1 MNLGEL
7 LSQWLMLT
15 SSRCRPATVQCY
27 RSALNHVPEEMLV
40 TEVTSVSPAMWEAAL
55 CACAAQYPRQA
66 QLMHAALRKCWND
79 GQRLGLIPLDYTP
92 YRNVLVPK
100 HRPRPINYLLPE
112 ELSSYAAAAQ
122 ATPAALPL
130 LLVLPCGLRRGE
142 AMGLKWLQIDERGM
156 LMRIDSQLVNGHD
169 APPKSRTSDRLVP
182 ICAEILT
189 IIKKFGDI
197 DEKYCYNGGVDRLY
211 AAHKAALA
219 AAGINA
225 HVTLHGLRHSCAT
238 AALASGADI
247 KTVQRILGHATFAI
261 TADTYC
267 HALLTSERR
276 AIGALLTF
284 ASHAAATRLEIA

>member
-1 MNLGEL
+1 MKMDEL
-7 LSQWLMLT
+7 LSQWLSLT
-15 SSRCRPATVQCY
+15 SSRCRPATVQSY
-27 RSALNHVPEEMLV
+27 RSALAHVPEEMLLTDV
-40 TEVTSVSPAMWEAAL
+40 NSVSPAMWESAL
-55 CACAAQYPRQA
+55 NACAALYPRQA

-79 GQRLGLIPLDYTP
+79 GQRLGLIPSDHTP

-100 HRPRPINYLLPE
+100 HRSRPISYLLPE
-112 ELSSYAAAAQ
+112 EMSSYAAAAQ

-130 LLVLPCGLRRGE
+130 LLMLLCGLRRGE
-142 AMGLKWLQIDERGM
+142 AMGLKWSQIDERGM

-189 IIKKFGDI
+189 IIKKYGDVG
-197 DEKYCYNGGVDRLY
+197 EKYCYNGGMDRLY

-219 AAGINA
+219 AAGITA
-225 HVTLHGLRHSCAT
+225 PVTLHGLRHSCAT
-238 AALASGADI
+238 AALASGSDI
-247 KTVQRILGHATFAI
+247 KTVQKILGHASFAI

-276 AIGALLTF
+276 AIGALLTAVTPF
-284 ASHAAATRLEIA
+284 FPARLEIA